1 MKTWKTLLC
10 LALVAVLSVG
20 LLAGCGGTTTPPAAT
35 PNAPDAATTPGTE
48 VPAAN
53 PLADKM
59 FNVALTA
66 PFTGFDPLRT
76 NDSAS
81 TYVNVQMY
89 ETLYRIHPVTGE
101 YFCLL
106 AEEFPVYSDDGGR
119 VSIKLREGITF
130 HDGTP
135 FNAEA
140 VKYTMDLI
148 QDPDFGSLRASIANS
163 FATIEV
169 VDEYTI
175 AFDLSYEDGVLLAKL
190 AHTNSAIVSPT
201 AQAKQDLMIDPV
213 GTGPYKFVSS
223 ISGSNVV
230 LTRYDEYWGGPAT
243 IKDVTMTIISEE
255 STAIAR
261 METGEA
267 DFMPN
272 ISVEQRARID
282 GMANVENGSSEAAQ
296 IYYMC
301 MRAESY
307 LNPVMAEQDFRL
319 ALSKGID
326 KAGYVEFIMEGQA
339 DTAAS
344 VLGPKIFGFSPA
356 VLADDITY
364 DIEGAKAILDAHP
377 GWADEEI
384 KFLVPS
390 TPAYLKMGEYFQ
402 ASLKKAGFNNIQIE
416 QIDWS
421 AWLTESRVDDRFDMT
436 LAAWSNVTRD
446 GTELMEPNFHSTSGQ
461 RRIRLTAEDWATMDA
476 YIFASKTTSDVAV
489 RTENL
494 EACNKLLMQNAYV
507 QPIYHGVNLYCYN
520 TAYTGLTRDAGG
532 TFYMYDVGFAG

>member
-10 LALVAVLSVG
+10 LALAAVLSVG
-20 LLAGCGGTTTPPAAT
+20 LLAGCGTTTTPPVAAT
-35 PNAPDAATTPGTE
+35 PTPADPGA
-48 VPAAN
+48 PAAPEAN
-53 PLADKM
+53 ALADKM

-106 AEEFPVYSDDGGR
+106 AEEFPVYSADGSH

-148 QDPDFGSLRASIANS
+148 QDPDFGSLRASIASS

-169 VDEYTI
+169 EDEYTI

-190 AHTNSAIVSPT
+190 AHTNSAIISPT
-201 AQAKQDLMIDPV
+201 AHQSGQDLMIVPV
-213 GTGPYKFVSS
+213 GTGPYKFVSMV
-223 ISGSNVV
+223 SGSNVV
-230 LTRYDEYWGGPAT
+230 LTRYDEYWNGPAAV
-243 IKDVTMTIISEE
+243 KDVTMTIIAEE

-267 DFMPN
+267 DFMPV
-272 ISVEQRARID
+272 ISVEQLGRLD
-282 GMANVENGSSEAAQ
+282 SMPNVVGESSEAAQ

-301 MRAESY
+301 MRADSY
-307 LNPVMAEQDFRL
+307 VNPIMANKDFRTAL
-319 ALSKGID
+319 AMGID
-326 KAGYVEFIMEGQA
+326 KVGYVEFIMEGYSDVA
-339 DTAAS
+339 PA
-344 VLGPKIFGFSPA
+344 VIGPKIFGYTPA
-356 VLADDITY
+356 VDTAEIGY
-364 DIEGAKAILDAHP
+364 DVAAAKAILDANP
-377 GWADEEI
+377 GWANEEI
-384 KFLVPS
+384 KLLVPS

-402 ASLKKAGFNNIQIE
+402 SSLGKAGFTNIQIE

-421 AWLTESRVDDRFDMT
+421 AWLTESRVDDRFDIT
-436 LAAWSNVTRD
+436 FAAWSNVTRD
-446 GTELMEPNFHSTSGQ
+446 GTELMEPNFHSTTGQ
-461 RRIRLTAEDWATMDA
+461 RRIRIEPDQWAILDEF
-476 YIFASKTTSDVAV
+476 IFNSKTTSDIAI
-489 RTENL
+489 RSENL
-494 EACNKLLMQNAYV
+494 AAANNFLVENAYV
-507 QPIYHGVNLYCYN
+507 QPIYNNTNLYCYN

-532 TFYMYDVGFAG
+532 TFYMYDVGFAN

>member
-1 MKTWKTLLC
+1 MKTLKTLLC
-10 LALVAVLSVG
+10 LALVAVLSIG
-20 LLAGCGGTTTPPAAT
+20 LLAGCGTTTTPPAAGT
-35 PNAPDAATTPGTE
+35 PVPGEPVAPAE
-48 VPAAN
+48 N

-59 FNVALTA
+59 FNVAMTA

-106 AEEFPVYSDDGGR
+106 AEEFPVYSEDGAR
-119 VSIKLREGITF
+119 VSIKVREGVTF

-148 QDPDFGSLRASIANS
+148 QDPEFGSLRASIANS

-201 AQAKQDLMIDPV
+201 AQANQDLMIDPV
-213 GTGPYKFVSS
+213 GTGPYKFVSMV
-223 ISGSNVV
+223 SGSNVV
-230 LTRYDEYWGGPAT
+230 LTRYDDYWGGPAAV
-243 IKDVTMTIISEE
+243 KDVTMTVITEE

-261 METGEA
+261 MDTGEA
-267 DFMPN
+267 DFMPT
-272 ISVEQRARID
+272 ISVEQLPRLES
-282 GMANVENGSSEAAQ
+282 MANVVGESSEAAQ

-301 MRAESY
+301 MRADSY
-307 LNPVMAEQDFRL
+307 VNPVMAELDFRIAL
-319 ALSKGID
+319 AKGID
-326 KAGYVEFIMEGQA
+326 KAGYVEFIMEGYSDVA
-339 DTAAS
+339 PA
-344 VLGPKIFGFSPA
+344 VLGPKIFGYTPA
-356 VLADDITY
+356 IDAHEIGY
-364 DIEGAKAILDAHP
+364 DLEGAKAILDANP

-384 KFLVPS
+384 LLLVPS

-402 ASLKKAGFNNIQIE
+402 ASLAKAGFTNIKIE
-416 QIDWS
+416 QMDWS
-421 AWLTESRVDDRFDMT
+421 AWLTESRADNRFDIT

-446 GTELMEPNFHSTSGQ
+446 GTELMEPNFHSVSGQ
-461 RRIRLTAEDWATMDA
+461 RRIRIPADQWAILDEFI
-476 YIFASKTTSDVAV
+476 YASKTTSDVAI
-489 RTENL
+489 RSENL
-494 EACNKLLMQNAYV
+494 ASANNFLVENAYV
-507 QPIYHGVNLYCYN
+507 QPIYNNTNLYCYN

-532 TFYMYDVGFAG
+532 TFYMYDVGFAN

>member
-1 MKTWKTLLC
+1 MKTWKKLLC

-20 LLAGCGGTTTPPAAT
+20 LLAGCGGTTTPPTAT
-35 PNAPDAATTPGTE
+35 PTPGGSAEPTG
-48 VPAAN
+48 N

-81 TYVNVQMY
+81 TYVNVQLY

-106 AEEFPVYSDDGGR
+106 AEEFPVYSDDGSR

-135 FNAEA
+135 FNAES

-201 AQAKQDLMIDPV
+201 AQASQDLMVQPV
-213 GTGPYKFVSS
+213 GTGPFKFVSS
-223 ISGSNVV
+223 VSGSNVV
-230 LTRYDEYWGGPAT
+230 LTRYDEYWGGPAAL
-243 IKDVTMTIISEE
+243 KDVTMTIISEE

-272 ISVEQRARID
+272 ISVEQLPRLD
-282 GMANVENGSSEAAQ
+282 SMSNVVGESSEAAQ

-301 MRAESY
+301 MRADSY
-307 LNPVMAEQDFRL
+307 LNPIMANKEFRTAL
-319 ALSKGID
+319 AMGID
-326 KAGYVEFIMEGQA
+326 KAGYVEYIMEGFSDVA
-339 DTAAS
+339 PA
-344 VLGPKIFGFSPA
+344 VLGPKIFGYTPA
-356 VLADDITY
+356 IDAHEISY
-364 DIEGAKAILDAHP
+364 DSAGAKAILDANP

-402 ASLKKAGFNNIQIE
+402 ASLNSAGFNNIQIE

-446 GTELMEPNFHSTSGQ
+446 GTELMEPNFHSVSGQ
-461 RRIRLTAEDWATMDA
+461 RRIRIEPDQWAILDA
-476 YIFASKTTSDVAV
+476 FILASKTTSDVAV
-489 RTENL
+489 RSANL
-494 EACNKLLMQNAYV
+494 AEANNFLIENAYV
-507 QPIYHGVNLYCYN
+507 QPIYNATNLYCYN

-532 TFYMYDVGFAG
+532 TFYLYDVGFAG